1 MKAVKFIGYMGA
13 FGALLC
19 MSGYDCPEC
28 NFAAQTIALGVSV
41 LVAVVCGMIYQKAK
55 GE

>member
-19 MSGYDCPEC
+19 MTGFDYPEC
-28 NFAAQTIALGVSV
+28 NYTAQAIALCVCL
-41 LVAVVCGMIYQKAK
+41 LVAVVCGLIAGK
-55 GE
+55 ED

>member
-19 MSGYDCPEC
+19 MTGFDCPEC
-28 NFAAQTIALGVSV
+28 NYAAQTIAFGVCV
-41 LVAVVCGMIYQKAK
+41 VVAVVCGMIWQKMK